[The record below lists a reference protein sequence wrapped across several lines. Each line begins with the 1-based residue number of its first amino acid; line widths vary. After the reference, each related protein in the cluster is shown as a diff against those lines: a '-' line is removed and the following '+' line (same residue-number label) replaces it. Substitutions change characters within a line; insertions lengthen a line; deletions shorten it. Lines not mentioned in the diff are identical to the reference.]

1 MKVYQIL
8 IQINLGDSQAP
19 SSGVLPFVVGNR
31 APNNLWSSRGH
42 TSQVS
47 VNSRGGNRSLKP
59 VPGQR
64 LKSHLR
70 RNSKQK
76 LHLWRE
82 RKVYTYFKSYIARKC
97 CTKRYRNSWKM
108 AAGQSFITF
117 FSILLG
123 EILHIRKFK
132 ESIKNDILLNCINF
146 LIFYLSNG
154 MKSKPSSS
162 IDSNWR
168 KVLPSGLKFAQALN
182 CLLLSWSLK
191 YTLVSLHMG
200 NFLSSGLWA
209 ATHMWKIFLL

>member
-1 MKVYQIL
+1 
-8 IQINLGDSQAP
+8 
-19 SSGVLPFVVGNR
+19 
-31 APNNLWSSRGH
+31 
-42 TSQVS
+42 
-47 VNSRGGNRSLKP
+47 
-59 VPGQR
+59 
-64 LKSHLR
+64 
-70 RNSKQK
+70 
-76 LHLWRE
+76 
-82 RKVYTYFKSYIARKC
+82 
-97 CTKRYRNSWKM
+97 M

-182 CLLLSWSLK
+182 CLLLS
-191 YTLVSLHMG
+191 
-200 NFLSSGLWA
+200 
-209 ATHMWKIFLL
+209 